1 MEVRCFLKLVH
12 QDNFLWALDRQ
23 TLSSKIL
30 NLKREFQAVSRVDS
44 RRMVW
49 LTRGVASSL
58 PNFLKSRRSSES
70 THVPI
75 QIAS

>member
-1 MEVRCFLKLVH
+1 MEIRCFLKLVH

-23 TLSSKIL
+23 CLSNKIL
-30 NLKREFQAVSRVDS
+30 NLNQEFQAVNRVE
-44 RRMVW
+44 RRRLVW